1 LRQLLGNFI
10 NYDKPEALS
19 RFGLVRLF
27 METGDGAM
35 TTAMA
40 RYSTPPAFSIS
51 NDRFWSYNI
60 ETSSQKGSNLL

>member
-1 LRQLLGNFI
+1 
-10 NYDKPEALS
+10 
-19 RFGLVRLF
+19 

-60 ETSSQKGSNLL
+60 ETSSHKGSNLLTFKN